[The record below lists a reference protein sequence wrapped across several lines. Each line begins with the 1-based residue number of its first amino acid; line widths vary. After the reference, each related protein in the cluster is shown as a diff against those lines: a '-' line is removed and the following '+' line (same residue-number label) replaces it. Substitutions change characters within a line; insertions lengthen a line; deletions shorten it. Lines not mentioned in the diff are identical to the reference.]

1 MRKMIISAITAT
13 AAAAVMGGA
22 GLAAASTHSAV
33 SGPENL
39 QFMTTSATGN
49 PSVIA
54 HGSVFTAAGVDHENP
69 KTNTGTLVFPNGSVT
84 AKHSAGQGT
93 QSFNR
98 KTCLLTV
105 NFHGTY
111 QITGGTG
118 AYAGITGSG
127 KYQLHILA
135 IGAKSGGKCTQSQP
149 PVAFHQVINA
159 TGTASLP

>member
-1 MRKMIISAITAT
+1 MRKMIISAMTAT
-13 AAAAVMGGA
+13 AAAAMLGGA

-33 SGPENL
+33 SGTENL
-39 QFMTTSATGN
+39 QFMTTSAPGN

-54 HGSVFTAAGVDHENP
+54 SGSVFTAAGVDHENRQ
-69 KTNTGTLVFPNGSVT
+69 TNTGTLVFPNGSVT

-93 QSFNR
+93 QSFNP
-98 KTCLLTV
+98 KTCLLKI

-111 QITGGTG
+111 QLTGGTG
-118 AYAGITGSG
+118 AYTGITGSG
-127 KYQLHILA
+127 TYKLSILA

-149 PVAFHQVINA
+149 PVAFHEVINA